1 MNEGFLKNKIG
12 NFDVVKCIITIF
24 NQILEV
30 KHRMSYKSINAGV
43 IGAGRMG
50 QYHVGVYSELPGVNL
65 AGIVDLDENR
75 GSEIAKK
82 FRTNFYKDFRELFGK
97 VDVVSIAVPTSMHY
111 KVAKECL
118 EAGVH
123 CLVEKPIT
131 NDLALAEELFNIAHK
146 NKATLHVGHVERFNG
161 AVQELS
167 KVAREPIFIESRRL
181 GPFDPR
187 IKDDGVV
194 LDLMIHDI
202 DIILNLVKSPVLEIN
217 AIGASVYSDKEDIVN
232 VQLRFEN
239 GCMAN
244 ILASR
249 ATQEKIRTLAVTQ
262 PKEYIILDYTTQD
275 ILVHRRASSQ
285 HQFRNQELKYTQ
297 ESFIERIFVHRENP
311 LKLELKHLID
321 CATNGADR
329 RISVE
334 NELMSLRVALSVL
347 ERLKPVKLNVGQ
359 G

>member
-1 MNEGFLKNKIG
+1 MN
-12 NFDVVKCIITIF
+12 
-24 NQILEV
+24 
-30 KHRMSYKSINAGV
+30 SKSINAGV

-50 QYHVGVYSELPGVNL
+50 QYHVGVYSELTGVNL
-65 AGIVDLDENR
+65 VGVVDVNEAR

-82 FRTNFYKDFRELFGK
+82 YRTQFYKDYRSLFGK

-111 KVAKECL
+111 DVAKECL
-118 EAGVH
+118 QAGVH

-131 NDLALAEELFNIAHK
+131 NSLAEAEELFNIAQK
-146 NKATLHVGHVERFNG
+146 NGAILHVGHVERFNG

-167 KVAREPIFIESRRL
+167 KAVRDPIFIESRRL

-202 DIILNLVKSPVLEIN
+202 DIILNLVKSPVVEIN
-217 AIGASVYSDKEDIVN
+217 AIGATVFSDKEDVVN

-239 GCMAN
+239 GCLAN

-262 PKEYIILDYTTQD
+262 RSEYIFLDYTTQD

-285 HQFRNQELKYTQ
+285 HQLGIQELKYTQ

-311 LKLELKHLID
+311 LKLELRHLID
-321 CATNGADR
+321 CAANGADR

-334 NELMSLRVALSVL
+334 NELMSLRVALAVL
-347 ERLKPVKLNVGQ
+347 DRLTPVRLNAVNG
-359 G
+359 

>member
-1 MNEGFLKNKIG
+1 MN
-12 NFDVVKCIITIF
+12 
-24 NQILEV
+24 
-30 KHRMSYKSINAGV
+30 SKSINAGV

-50 QYHVGVYSELPGVNL
+50 QYHIGVYSELTGVNL
-65 AGIVDLDENR
+65 VGVVDINETR
-75 GSEIAKK
+75 GAEIAKK
-82 FRTNFYKDFRELFGK
+82 YRTQFYTDYRSLFGK
-97 VDVVSIAVPTSMHY
+97 VDVVSIAVPTSLHY
-111 KVAKECL
+111 EVAKECL
-118 EAGVH
+118 QAGVH

-131 NDLALAEELFNIAHK
+131 NSLAQAEELFNIAEK
-146 NKATLHVGHVERFNG
+146 NGATLHVGHVERFNG

-167 KVAREPIFIESRRL
+167 KAVRDPIFIESRRL

-187 IKDDGVV
+187 MKDDGVV

-202 DIILNLVKSPVLEIN
+202 DIILNLVKSPVVEIN
-217 AIGASVYSDKEDIVN
+217 AIGATVFSDKEDVVN

-239 GCMAN
+239 GCLAN

-262 PKEYIILDYTTQD
+262 QREYIFLDYTTQD

-285 HQFRNQELKYTQ
+285 HQLGIQELKYTQ

-311 LKLELKHLID
+311 LKLELRHLID
-321 CATNGADR
+321 CVANGADR

-347 ERLKPVKLNVGQ
+347 DRLTPVRLNAVHS
-359 G
+359 

>member
-1 MNEGFLKNKIG
+1 MHN
-12 NFDVVKCIITIF
+12 
-24 NQILEV
+24 
-30 KHRMSYKSINAGV
+30 KSINAGV
-43 IGAGRMG
+43 IGVGRMG
-50 QYHVGVYSELPGVNL
+50 QYHVGVYSELTGVNL
-65 AGIVDLDENR
+65 VGVVDVSEAR
-75 GSEIAKK
+75 GAEIAKK
-82 FRTNFYKDFRELFGK
+82 YRTQSYKDFRSLFGK

-111 KVAKECL
+111 AVAKECL
-118 EAGVH
+118 QAGVH
-123 CLVEKPIT
+123 CLLEKPIT
-131 NDLALAEELFNIAHK
+131 NNLAEAEELFNIAAK
-146 NKATLHVGHVERFNG
+146 NGAILHVGHVERFNG

-167 KVAREPIFIESRRL
+167 KAVRDPIFIESRRL

-202 DIILNLVKSPVLEIN
+202 DIILNLVKSPVVEIN
-217 AIGASVYSDKEDIVN
+217 AIGATVFSDKEDVVN

-239 GCMAN
+239 GCLAN

-262 PKEYIILDYTTQD
+262 PSEYIFLDYTTQD

-285 HQFRNQELKYTQ
+285 HQLGIQELKYTQ
-297 ESFIERIFVHRENP
+297 ESLIERIFVHRENP
-311 LKLELKHLID
+311 LKLELRHLID
-321 CATNGADR
+321 CVANGADR

-347 ERLKPVKLNVGQ
+347 DRLTPVRLNAVHS
-359 G
+359 

>member
-1 MNEGFLKNKIG
+1 MN
-12 NFDVVKCIITIF
+12 
-24 NQILEV
+24 
-30 KHRMSYKSINAGV
+30 SKSINAGV

-50 QYHVGVYSELPGVNL
+50 QYHVGVYSELTGVNL
-65 AGIVDLDENR
+65 VGVVDVNQTR
-75 GSEIAKK
+75 GEEIAKK
-82 FRTNFYKDFRELFGK
+82 YRTSFYTDYRSLFGK

-111 KVAKECL
+111 EVAKECL
-118 EAGVH
+118 QAGVH

-131 NDLALAEELFNIAHK
+131 PSLAQAEELFNIAEK
-146 NKATLHVGHVERFNG
+146 NGAILHVGHVERFNG

-167 KVAREPIFIESRRL
+167 KAVRDPIFIESRRL

-187 IKDDGVV
+187 MKDDGVV

-202 DIILNLVKSPVLEIN
+202 DIILNLVKSPVVEIN
-217 AIGASVYSDKEDIVN
+217 AIGATIFSDKEDIVN

-239 GCMAN
+239 GCLAN

-262 PKEYIILDYTTQD
+262 RSEYIFLDYTTQD

-285 HQFRNQELKYTQ
+285 HQLGIQELKYTQ

-311 LKLELKHLID
+311 LKLELRHLID
-321 CATNGADR
+321 CVANGADR

-334 NELMSLRVALSVL
+334 NELMSLRVALAVL
-347 ERLKPVKLNVGQ
+347 DRLTPVRLNAANA
-359 G
+359 

>member
-1 MNEGFLKNKIG
+1 
-12 NFDVVKCIITIF
+12 
-24 NQILEV
+24 
-30 KHRMSYKSINAGV
+30 
-43 IGAGRMG
+43 MG
-50 QYHVGVYSELPGVNL
+50 QYHVGVYSELTGVNL
-65 AGIVDLDENR
+65 AGVVDINEAR

-82 FRTNFYKDFRELFGK
+82 YRTAFYKDFKSLFGK
-97 VDVVSIAVPTSMHY
+97 VDVVSIAIPTSMHY
-111 KVAKECL
+111 DVAKECL
-118 EAGVH
+118 QAGVH

-131 NDLALAEELFNIAHK
+131 NDLAQAEELFNIAQK
-146 NKATLHVGHVERFNG
+146 NGAILHVGHVERFNG

-167 KVAREPIFIESRRL
+167 KAVRDPIFIESRRL

-202 DIILNLVKSPVLEIN
+202 DIILNLVKSPVVEIN
-217 AIGASVYSDKEDIVN
+217 AIGATVFSEKEDIVN

-239 GCMAN
+239 GCLAN

-262 PKEYIILDYTTQD
+262 RSEYIFLDYTTQD

-285 HQFRNQELKYTQ
+285 HQLGIQELKYTQ

-311 LKLELKHLID
+311 LKLELRYLID
-321 CATNGADR
+321 CVANGADR

-334 NELMSLRVALSVL
+334 NELMSLRVALAVL
-347 ERLKPVKLNVGQ
+347 ERLTPVRLNAVNS
-359 G
+359 

>member
-1 MNEGFLKNKIG
+1 MN
-12 NFDVVKCIITIF
+12 
-24 NQILEV
+24 
-30 KHRMSYKSINAGV
+30 SKSINAGV

-50 QYHVGVYSELPGVNL
+50 QYHVGVYSELTGVNL
-65 AGIVDLDENR
+65 VGVVDVNQTR
-75 GSEIAKK
+75 GAEIAKK
-82 FRTNFYKDFRELFGK
+82 YRTSFYEDYRSLFGK

-111 KVAKECL
+111 EVAKECL
-118 EAGVH
+118 QAGVH

-131 NDLALAEELFNIAHK
+131 PSLAQAEELFNIAEK
-146 NKATLHVGHVERFNG
+146 NGAILHVGHVERFNG

-167 KVAREPIFIESRRL
+167 KAVRDPIFIESRRL

-187 IKDDGVV
+187 MKDDGVV

-202 DIILNLVKSPVLEIN
+202 DIILNLVKSPVVEIN
-217 AIGASVYSDKEDIVN
+217 AIGATIFSDKEDVVN

-239 GCMAN
+239 GCLAN

-262 PKEYIILDYTTQD
+262 QREYIFLDYTTQD

-285 HQFRNQELKYTQ
+285 HQLGIQELKYTQ

-311 LKLELKHLID
+311 LKLELRHLID
-321 CATNGADR
+321 CVANGADR

-334 NELMSLRVALSVL
+334 NELMSLRVALAVL
-347 ERLKPVKLNVGQ
+347 DRLTPVRLNAANR
-359 G
+359 

>member
-1 MNEGFLKNKIG
+1 MN
-12 NFDVVKCIITIF
+12 
-24 NQILEV
+24 
-30 KHRMSYKSINAGV
+30 SKSINAGV

-50 QYHVGVYSELPGVNL
+50 QYHVGVYSELTGVNL
-65 AGIVDLDENR
+65 VGVVDVNQTR
-75 GSEIAKK
+75 GEEIAKK
-82 FRTNFYKDFRELFGK
+82 YRTSFYKDYRSLFGK

-111 KVAKECL
+111 EVAKECL
-118 EAGVH
+118 QAGVH

-131 NDLALAEELFNIAHK
+131 PSLAEAEELFDIAEK
-146 NKATLHVGHVERFNG
+146 NGAILHVGHVERFNG

-167 KVAREPIFIESRRL
+167 KAVRDPIFIESRRL

-187 IKDDGVV
+187 MKDDGVV

-202 DIILNLVKSPVLEIN
+202 DIILNLVKSPVVEIN
-217 AIGASVYSDKEDIVN
+217 AIGATVFSDNEDVVN

-239 GCMAN
+239 GCLAN

-262 PKEYIILDYTTQD
+262 RSEYIFLDYTTQD

-285 HQFRNQELKYTQ
+285 HQLGIQELKYTQ

-311 LKLELKHLID
+311 LKLELRHLID
-321 CATNGADR
+321 CVANGADR

-334 NELMSLRVALSVL
+334 NELMSLRVALAVL
-347 ERLKPVKLNVGQ
+347 DRLTPVRLNAANA
-359 G
+359 

>member
-1 MNEGFLKNKIG
+1 MNN
-12 NFDVVKCIITIF
+12 
-24 NQILEV
+24 
-30 KHRMSYKSINAGV
+30 KSINAGV
-43 IGAGRMG
+43 IGVGRMG
-50 QYHVGVYSELPGVNL
+50 QYHVGVYSELTGVNL
-65 AGIVDLDENR
+65 VGIVDINEAR
-75 GSEIAKK
+75 SSEIAKK
-82 FRTNFYKDFRELFGK
+82 YRTKFYKDFRSLFGK

-111 KVAKECL
+111 AVAKECL
-118 EAGVH
+118 QAGVH

-131 NDLALAEELFNIAHK
+131 NSLAEAEELFNIAQK
-146 NKATLHVGHVERFNG
+146 NGAILHVGHVERFNG

-167 KVAREPIFIESRRL
+167 KAVRDPIFIESRRL

-202 DIILNLVKSPVLEIN
+202 DIILNLVKSPVVEIN
-217 AIGASVYSDKEDIVN
+217 AIGATVFSDKEDVVN

-239 GCMAN
+239 GCLAN

-262 PKEYIILDYTTQD
+262 PSEYIFLDYTTQD

-285 HQFRNQELKYTQ
+285 HQLGIQELKYTQ

-311 LKLELKHLID
+311 LKLELRHLID
-321 CATNGADR
+321 CAANGADR

-347 ERLKPVKLNVGQ
+347 DRLTPVRLSAVHSG
-359 G
+359 

>member
-1 MNEGFLKNKIG
+1 MN
-12 NFDVVKCIITIF
+12 
-24 NQILEV
+24 
-30 KHRMSYKSINAGV
+30 SKSINAGV

-50 QYHVGVYSELPGVNL
+50 QYHVGVYSELTGVNL
-65 AGIVDLDENR
+65 VGVVDINEAR
-75 GSEIAKK
+75 GAEIAKK
-82 FRTNFYKDFRELFGK
+82 YRTQFYKDYKSLFGK
-97 VDVVSIAVPTSMHY
+97 ADVVSIAVPTSMHY
-111 KVAKECL
+111 AVAKECL
-118 EAGVH
+118 QAGVH

-131 NDLALAEELFNIAHK
+131 NSLAEAEELFNIAQK
-146 NKATLHVGHVERFNG
+146 NGAILHVGHVERFNG

-167 KVAREPIFIESRRL
+167 KAVRDPIFIESRRL

-202 DIILNLVKSPVLEIN
+202 DIILNLVKSPVVEIN
-217 AIGASVYSDKEDIVN
+217 AIGATVFSDKEDVVN

-239 GCMAN
+239 GCLAN

-262 PKEYIILDYTTQD
+262 RSEYIFLDYTTQD

-285 HQFRNQELKYTQ
+285 HQLGIQELKYTQ

-311 LKLELKHLID
+311 LKLELRHLID
-321 CATNGADR
+321 CVANGADR
-329 RISVE
+329 RTSVE

-347 ERLKPVKLNVGQ
+347 DRLTPVRLNAVNV
-359 G
+359 